1 MRDKSALILLQVVSS
16 LVIGFAICFGL
27 GLLLKLWEMPTGS
40 SLTIYQV
47 KDVMNTTIVISIG
60 MTMGEYARRK
70 WPKRSKSNE

>member
-1 MRDKSALILLQVVSS
+1 MVNKLALILLPVVGS

-40 SLTIYQV
+40 SLTIHQV
-47 KDVMNTTIVISIG
+47 KDVMNTAIVISIG

-70 WPKRSKSNE
+70 WPKRSKPNE